1 MTIVAAKPRAR
12 GTIFSRYEIAKK
24 EGKSLAL
31 SDLYVGFIYGEKILK
46 ARHAVAYGGD
56 LKKSNCPS
64 HLEPFANVDDVYLK
78 RAPSSSL
85 EGMTRE
91 WSKLSEHMEREQL
104 RANPPVYDR
113 AYVERSHFTVTD
125 LYNDII
131 ADVEKAVFQFNIAL
145 FKTFGPSAILFFIYG
160 MDWTYYREQRKKFR
174 QCTHMFCLNMIAIEG
189 GNIRN
194 EKPRRKD
201 SRYCCD
207 ACKKAHYD
215 ARRRFRD
222 TGSYLIREY
231 YAPDYDESVGD
242 RMRRYEVAMSAEK
255 IETQQ
260 AKLKTQSP
268 VRFKRPDYQHGE
280 VVTFTSL
287 EDAKKAGGNTQK
299 PSILTVYRE
308 IISRP
313 NPI

>member
-1 MTIVAAKPRAR
+1 MTNSITAKPVRK
-12 GTIFSRYEIAKK
+12 GTTYSRYEIAKAK
-24 EGKSLAL
+24 GHSLAL
-31 SDLYVGFIYGEKILK
+31 TDLYAGFIYGEKILK

-56 LKKSNCPS
+56 VKKSNSPS

-85 EGMTRE
+85 EGMARE

-104 RANPPVYDR
+104 RINPPVYDR
-113 AYVERSHFTVTD
+113 AYVERSQFTVTD

-131 ADVEKAVFQFNIAL
+131 AEVEKAVWQFNMAL
-145 FKTFGPSAILFFIYG
+145 LKAFGASALPFFIYG
-160 MDWTYYREQRKKFR
+160 MDWDYYREERRKFR
-174 QCTHMFCLNMIAIEG
+174 QCTHMFCLNMFAIEG

-215 ARRRFRD
+215 ARRRFRE
-222 TGSYLIREY
+222 TGSYLIREF

-242 RMRRYEVAMSAEK
+242 RMRRYEVALSAEK

-260 AKLKTQSP
+260 AKGKTQSP
-268 VRFKRPDYQHGE
+268 VRLKRQDYQHGK
-280 VVTFTSL
+280 VATFTSL
-287 EDAKKAGGNTQK
+287 DEAKKAGENTQK
-299 PSILTVYRE
+299 PSILAVYRE
-308 IISRP
+308 IIGRP
-313 NPI
+313 NP